1 MHIFSTIFPQAL
13 TRSLARLAR
22 QTCEDASAALERLTA
37 PFKAP
42 CEPVWAFAYVRTEP
56 PRPPDR
62 LTSSLQF
69 RAGLPAHFPV

>member
-42 CEPVWAFAYVRTEP
+42 CEPVWAFAYVRVRR
-56 PRPPDR
+56 PRAVDR
-62 LTSSLQF
+62 LTF
-69 RAGLPAHFPV
+69 T

>member
-13 TRSLARLAR
+13 THSLTRWTR
-22 QTCEDASAALERLTA
+22 RTCEDACEALERLTA

-56 PRPPDR
+56 PQRPDR
-62 LTSSLQF
+62 LTF
-69 RAGLPAHFPV
+69 T